1 MNADKID
8 IVLYSESY
16 SFMSMMKKNFESDSI
31 DSINLVD
38 TFSSVDEVL
47 LSRNVNSDVIFVIH
61 NYFISKESLDSIIR
75 HLESKN
81 IGFVGVCENAN
92 NGFEMMRRGALAIIV
107 KTWDESE
114 MGQKIFINSF
124 KLKIKDAVHIKGMMN
139 KREVK
144 REVSVSSDKVI
155 VIGSSTGGTEA
166 IIEILKRFPAEMPP
180 ILIVQHMPAVFTKMY
195 ADRLND
201 ICKMTVWEA
210 KDGDKLQPGL
220 VLIAPGDYQMRVVKN
235 YGGLSVECFKGERV
249 NGHAPSV
256 DVLFDSV
263 AETIGDRA
271 IGVILTGMGND
282 GAKGMLK
289 MHQEGAFNIGQDE
302 ESCVVYGMPRVAY
315 EIGAVDK
322 QISLN
327 NIAGYI
333 MDLL

>member
-16 SFMSMMKKNFESDSI
+16 SFISMMKKNLSQNSLED
-31 DSINLVD
+31 INLVSV
-38 TFSSVDEVL
+38 FSSVNEAL
-47 LSRNVNSDVIFVIH
+47 LSRNTNPDVIFVLH
-61 NYFISKESLDSIIR
+61 NYFVSKENIDSIINY
-75 HLESKN
+75 LTSKG

-92 NGFEMMRRGALAIIV
+92 SGFEMMRQGALAIII
-107 KTWDESE
+107 KTWDDSE
-114 MGQKIFINSF
+114 MGQKMFMNSF
-124 KLKIKDAVHIKGMMN
+124 RLKIKDAVNIKGMMS

-144 REVSVSSDKVI
+144 REISVSSNKVI
-155 VIGSSTGGTEA
+155 AIGSSTGGTEA
-166 IIEILKRFPAEMPP
+166 IVEILKRLPAETPP

-195 ADRLND
+195 ANRLND

-210 KDGDKLQPGL
+210 KDGDKLKPGL
-220 VLIAPGDYQMRVVKN
+220 ALIAPGDYQMRVVKN
-235 YGGLSVECFKGERV
+235 YEGLYVECFRGERV

-302 ESCVVYGMPRVAY
+302 QSSVVYGMPRVAY
-315 EIGAVDK
+315 EIGAVSK
-322 QISLN
+322 QVSLQK
-327 NIAGYI
+327 IADCI
-333 MDLL
+333 MDML